1 MLNPNTHAQ
10 TIQTTFETLSPATL
24 PALVALYAADA
35 RFTDPFNDV
44 QGAGKIHAIF
54 RHMFTQVREPRFT
67 VTKVIASDADIFMRW
82 DFHFLMGKKPGR
94 IHGSTHFELNSA
106 GLITLH
112 RDYWDAAQELYEKLP
127 VLGSVLRLIRRKLGV
142 H

>member
-1 MLNPNTHAQ
+1 VNSPAK

-44 QGAGKIHAIF
+44 QGSSKIQAIF
-54 RHMFTQVREPRFT
+54 SHMFTQVQEPRFT
-67 VTKVIASDADIFMRW
+67 VTKVIATETDIFMRW
-82 DFHFLMGKKPGR
+82 DFRFFNGKKPGH
-94 IHGSTHFELNSA
+94 IHGSTHFELNAA
-106 GLITLH
+106 GFITLH
-112 RDYWDAAQELYEKLP
+112 RDYWDAALELYEKLP
-127 VLGSVLRLIRRKLGV
+127 VLGSVLRLIRRKLAV

>member
-1 MLNPNTHAQ
+1 MQSPAA
-10 TIQTTFETLSPATL
+10 TIQAAFESLSPASV
-24 PALVALYAADA
+24 PALSILYAEDA

-44 QGAGKIHAIF
+44 QGRARIAAIF
-54 RHMFTQVREPRFT
+54 NHMFTQVAEPQFT
-67 VTKVIASDADIFMRW
+67 VTRVIASESDIFMRW
-82 DFHFLMGKKPGR
+82 DFHFLMGQKPGH

-112 RDYWDAAQELYEKLP
+112 RDYWDAAQELYEKIP
-127 VLGSVLRLIRRKLGV
+127 ALGSLLRFIRRKLAV